1 MVVFW
6 LQKKISSDDSV
17 KPDFGSFDVKY
28 VADGDKPNA
37 VSFNIL
43 QILQLYFQ
51 NTEIKCWVLEC
62 AIQNLRQLLLARPCQ
77 L

>member
-1 MVVFW
+1 MVEFW

-43 QILQLYFQ
+43 QTSSVALPKHR
-51 NTEIKCWVLEC
+51 N
-62 AIQNLRQLLLARPCQ
+62 
-77 L
+77 

>member
-6 LQKKISSDDSV
+6 LQKKIRSDDSV
-17 KPDFGSFDVKY
+17 KPDFGSFVVKY

-51 NTEIKCWVLEC
+51 NTEIKC
-62 AIQNLRQLLLARPCQ
+62 
-77 L
+77 

>member
-6 LQKKISSDDSV
+6 LQKKITSDDSV
-17 KPDFGSFDVKY
+17 KLDFGSSDVKY
-28 VADGDKPNA
+28 VADGDKQNA

-43 QILQLYFQ
+43 LQLHFQ
-51 NTEIKCWVLEC
+51 NTEIKCGVLDS
-62 AIQNLRQLLLARPCQ
+62 AIQTLSQLFLARSCQ

>member
-28 VADGDKPNA
+28 VADGDKPND
-37 VSFNIL
+37 IL

-51 NTEIKCWVLEC
+51 NTEIKC
-62 AIQNLRQLLLARPCQ
+62 
-77 L
+77 

>member
-6 LQKKISSDDSV
+6 LQKKITSDDSV
-17 KPDFGSFDVKY
+17 KLDFGSSDVKY
-28 VADGDKPNA
+28 VADGDKQNA

-51 NTEIKCWVLEC
+51 NTEIKC
-62 AIQNLRQLLLARPCQ
+62 
-77 L
+77 